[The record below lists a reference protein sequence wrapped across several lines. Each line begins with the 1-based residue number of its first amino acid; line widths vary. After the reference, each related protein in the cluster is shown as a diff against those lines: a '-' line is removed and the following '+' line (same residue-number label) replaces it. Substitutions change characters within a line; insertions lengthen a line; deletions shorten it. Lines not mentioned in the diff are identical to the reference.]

1 VRHGNRKILPVL
13 VAEFGSKF
21 GLDHIRVATAGVIA
35 SVLPLLIA
43 LVFQVTLNRGLTAG
57 AI

>member
-21 GLDHIRVATAGVIA
+21 GLDHIRVAAAGVIA
-35 SVLPLLIA
+35 SIPPLLIA
-43 LVFQVTLNRGLTAG
+43 LVFQEYLNRGLTAG